1 MPIGIARNL
10 STWQF
15 QDTYV
20 ERVMDN
26 AAYTS
31 AHPDDTLVLAGPSRS
46 TGANG
51 SDTTGS
57 ASLLAIGMM
66 QNMNISQVK
75 STTPVMAIG
84 SGRSFFVS
92 GKAQGNGSIARLFVN
107 GRNLLRVLY
116 HNAQSSDLNVGAFDD
131 KPAATTQS
139 QFYIN
144 LDSELYYV
152 PFGLAAIFRTKAHDF
167 VGGFYAELT
176 MIQSYN
182 ISIQAGAN
190 MIAEQVSFMFDRLM
204 PYGAASLAKAGTV
217 NRATLDAIAGF
228 TDPDLNTATAPSNVT
243 DNTIGDFNTSI
254 PTAVVSA

>member
-46 TGANG
+46 TDAQ
-51 SDTTGS
+51 SASTGT
-57 ASLLAIGMM
+57 AVGSLLAIGMM

-75 STTPVMAIG
+75 ATTPVMAIG

-116 HNAQSSDLNVGAFDD
+116 HNAQTSSINVGNLDD
-131 KPAATTQS
+131 KPADKTTS

-152 PFGLAAIFRTKAHDF
+152 PFGLGTIFRTKAHDF
-167 VGGFYAELT
+167 VGGFYTELT

-182 ISIQAGAN
+182 IGIQAGAN

-204 PYGAASLAKAGTV
+204 PWSAGSAAKAGTV
-217 NRATLDAIAGF
+217 PRATLDAIAGF
-228 TDPDLNTATAPSNVT
+228 ADPDLNQANTPSQVT
-243 DNTIGDFNTSI
+243 DNQISDAGTII
-254 PTAVVSA
+254 

>member
-10 STWQF
+10 TTWKF

-46 TGANG
+46 TGAQG

-57 ASLLAIGMM
+57 GSLLAIGMM
-66 QNMNISQVK
+66 QNLNISQVK

-116 HNAQSSDLNVGAFDD
+116 HNAQSSDINVGAFDD
-131 KPAATTQS
+131 KPADHTTS

-144 LDSELYYV
+144 LDSELYYI
-152 PFGLAAIFRTKAHDF
+152 PFGLAAVFRTKAHDV

-204 PYGAASLAKAGTV
+204 PYSVASVSATGQV
-217 NRATLDAIAGF
+217 PRSTLDAIAGF
-228 TDPDLNTATAPSNVT
+228 VDPDLSTAANSGSLTE
-243 DNTIGDFNTSI
+243 NTIGDFSNGI
-254 PTAVVSA
+254 PTNFVSA

>member
-1 MPIGIARNL
+1 MPLGITRNL
-10 STWQF
+10 VSWRF
-15 QDTYV
+15 QDQYV

-31 AHPDDTLVLAGPSRS
+31 AHPDDTLVLAGPARVTDAS
-46 TGANG
+46 
-51 SDTTGS
+51 SDKTDGK
-57 ASLLAIGMM
+57 AFGSLLAIGMM
-66 QNMNISQVK
+66 QNLNISQVK

-116 HNAQSSDLNVGAFDD
+116 HNAKSQDFPIQDLDD
-131 KPAATTQS
+131 PAATALTS
-139 QFYIN
+139 KFYIN
-144 LDSELYYV
+144 LDSELYLI
-152 PFGLAAIFRTKAHDF
+152 PFGLGSIFRTKSHQFA
-167 VGGFYAELT
+167 GGFYAELT

-204 PYGAASLAKAGTV
+204 PWFADEIGDSSYIPK
-217 NRATLDAIAGF
+217 ATLDAVVGF
-228 TDPDLNTATAPSNVT
+228 V
-243 DNTIGDFNTSI
+243 DNTIPDTVNEDLSS
-254 PTAVVSA
+254 AVASV

>member
-1 MPIGIARNL
+1 MPLGITRNL
-10 STWQF
+10 VNWRF
-15 QDTYV
+15 QDQYV

-31 AHPDDTLVLAGPSRS
+31 AHPDDTLVLAGPARVHQASVAE
-46 TGANG
+46 TNG
-51 SDTTGS
+51 QTFG
-57 ASLLAIGMM
+57 SLLAIGMM
-66 QNMNISQVK
+66 QNLNISQVK

-116 HNAQSSDLNVGAFDD
+116 HNAKSKELPVNEMDD
-131 KPAATTQS
+131 PAAENTS
-139 QFYIN
+139 SKFYIN
-144 LDSELYYV
+144 LDSELYLI
-152 PFGLAAIFRTKAHDF
+152 PFGLGSIFRTKSHQF

-204 PYGAASLAKAGTV
+204 PWGTSELDQATYIPK
-217 NRATLDAIAGF
+217 ATLDAVVGFIDATSDDVIAEQISSGE
-228 TDPDLNTATAPSNVT
+228 
-243 DNTIGDFNTSI
+243 
-254 PTAVVSA
+254 VSAAI

>member
-1 MPIGIARNL
+1 MAIGIARNL
-10 STWQF
+10 GTWQF
-15 QDTYV
+15 QETYV

-46 TGANG
+46 
-51 SDTTGS
+51 SDVQASS
-57 ASLLAIGMM
+57 AGTVAGSLLAIGMM
-66 QNMNISQVK
+66 QNLNISQVK

-116 HNAQSSDLNVGAFDD
+116 HNAQTSSTLNVGNFDD
-131 KPAATTQS
+131 IPAYNTKS

-152 PFGLAAIFRTKAHDF
+152 PFGLGAIFRTKAHDY

-204 PYGAASLAKAGTV
+204 PWNAASVAKDTTV
-217 NRATLDAIAGF
+217 PRGTLDTIAGF
-228 TDPDLNTATAPSNVT
+228 TDPDLPEGTVPASVI
-243 DNTIGDFNTSI
+243 DNQISDL
-254 PTAVVSA
+254 